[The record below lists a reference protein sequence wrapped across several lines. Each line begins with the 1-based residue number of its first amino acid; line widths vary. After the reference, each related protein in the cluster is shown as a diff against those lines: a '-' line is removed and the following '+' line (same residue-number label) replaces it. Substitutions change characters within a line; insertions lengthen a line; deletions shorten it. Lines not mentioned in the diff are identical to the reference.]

1 MLTYHEYAEPTIHS
15 TFFLDNGK
23 ENVPAFCF
31 QEASSYLLQ
40 CFVKQLYR
48 MKKMTKSLD
57 DETLIINHI
66 AKSLSVLD
74 INLHDHRL

>member
-1 MLTYHEYAEPTIHS
+1 
-15 TFFLDNGK
+15 
-23 ENVPAFCF
+23 
-31 QEASSYLLQ
+31 
-40 CFVKQLYR
+40 
-48 MKKMTKSLD
+48 MTKSLD